1 MLDICDLDNIEHG
14 PNVEISTKNS
24 VKDTSFVLFYHPRP

>member
-14 PNVEISTKNS
+14 DNVEISTKHS
-24 VKDTSFVLFYHPRP
+24 VKDASFVLFYHPRS

>member
-14 PNVEISTKNS
+14 DNVEISTKHS
-24 VKDTSFVLFYHPRP
+24 VKDFICPFLSS